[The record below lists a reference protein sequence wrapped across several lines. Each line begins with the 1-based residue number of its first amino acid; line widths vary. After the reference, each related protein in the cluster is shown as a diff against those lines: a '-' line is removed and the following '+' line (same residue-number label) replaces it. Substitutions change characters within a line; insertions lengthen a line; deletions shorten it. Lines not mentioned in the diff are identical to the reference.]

1 MPTAFFQSS
10 AEHSG
15 VIFAVPRPAR
25 VARRG
30 RRLVDRVRGAP
41 RRRALPGGAHLLHA
55 LLPVPAPRRHRG
67 RRRRTRNRDLRPGF
81 IDQSNFKIIT
91 SYFSEYKFE

>member
-1 MPTAFFQSS
+1 MPAAFLQSS

-15 VIFAVPRPAR
+15 VILAVPRPTR
-25 VARRG
+25 VARRE

-67 RRRRTRNRDLRPGF
+67 RRHRTRTRDLRPGI
-81 IDQSNFKIIT
+81 IDQSNITTFKN
-91 SYFSEYKFE
+91 YLPKRKFD